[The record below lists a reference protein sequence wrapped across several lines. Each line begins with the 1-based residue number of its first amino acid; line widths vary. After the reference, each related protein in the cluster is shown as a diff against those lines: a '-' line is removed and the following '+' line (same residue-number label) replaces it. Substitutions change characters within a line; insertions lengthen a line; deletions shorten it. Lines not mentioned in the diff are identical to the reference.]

1 MLRGDEQVGLA
12 TWPQRAQPRGACH
25 GPSSHS
31 GQWLFFG
38 IEFQEQ
44 GPLIS
49 LFNWMCLSVPVAE
62 LMGVPPSLR
71 GKVPPVGKDHRPG
84 PQAPRPSSYFL
95 FGMALGSYRLNR
107 VYFMSGLLNMGWT
120 LRTEAKKKQV
130 FSSSRQVRAD
140 GNVRDHFTP
149 LLNFFFQIM

>member
-1 MLRGDEQVGLA
+1 MTSA
-12 TWPQRAQPRGACH
+12 
-25 GPSSHS
+25 GPALGSLPSHS

-62 LMGVPPSLR
+62 LMGASPSLR

-84 PQAPRPSSYFL
+84 PQAPRPSSRFS
-95 FGMALGSYRLNR
+95 FGMVLGSYRQNR
-107 VYFMSGLLNMGWT
+107 VYFLLGILNMG
-120 LRTEAKKKQV
+120 
-130 FSSSRQVRAD
+130 
-140 GNVRDHFTP
+140 
-149 LLNFFFQIM
+149 